1 MKIAYLAAGAAGRYC
16 GTCLH
21 DNTLAAALTKRGV
34 EILLVPTYTPLRTDE
49 ESVSLPRVFFGGVN
63 VYLQQKS
70 ALFRHT
76 PWFFDSLFDS
86 PRLLDWLSRRSS
98 GMDVAKLGALT
109 VSTLEG
115 RQGRQRKEVTK
126 LLNWLKHDVKP
137 DLIQLS
143 NVLMVGL
150 VPALREELSLPI
162 ICNLAGEDIFLE
174 QVEEP
179 YYSQARALLRERSR
193 DVERFT
199 ALNNYFADFMTDY
212 LAIDR
217 AKIDVIPHGL
227 NLEGHATSPAAHGRG
242 ESAAG
247 QRREVVI
254 GYFARVAV
262 EKGLHFLAEAF
273 CLLAARTDLP
283 PLRLKVAG
291 YMSSADHAYFEKVAA
306 RIKAAGLADRFEYVG
321 ELDRPGKIAFLQSLD
336 MMSVPTIY
344 HESKG
349 LSVLEAMANGV
360 PLVLPRHGVFPE
372 MIEMTGGGLLCEPLN
387 PRSLADML
395 AQLIRDPDRAAA
407 LGRNGFEAIRKFH
420 TADQMADR
428 HVELYRRM
436 LNLPATAANAAPSKN
451 GREPV
456 AGAPNRAIVSDRT
469 GRAT

>member
-63 VYLQQKS
+63 VFLQQKS

-76 PWFFDSLFDS
+76 PWFFDSLLDS
-86 PRLLDWLSRRSS
+86 PRLLDWLSRRSA
-98 GMDVAKLGALT
+98 GMDAAKLGALT

-115 RQGRQRKEVTK
+115 RKGRQHKEISK
-126 LLNWLKHDVKP
+126 LLDWLKRGVKP
-137 DLIQLS
+137 DLIHLS
-143 NVLMVGL
+143 NVLLVGI
-150 VPALREELSLPI
+150 VPALREELGLPV

-174 QVEEP
+174 QIEEP
-179 YYSQARALLRERSR
+179 DYTHARELLKQRARE
-193 DVERFT
+193 VERFT
-199 ALNNYFADFMTDY
+199 ALNNYFADFMADY

-227 NLEGHATSPAAHGRG
+227 NLEGHATSPPAHPPR
-242 ESAAG
+242 ETPAG
-247 QRREVVI
+247 KPREVVI

-273 CLLAARTDLP
+273 CLLAAQADLP

-291 YMSSADHAYFEKVAA
+291 YMSSADQAYFETVVA
-306 RIKAAGLADRFEYVG
+306 RIKAAGLTDRFEYVG
-321 ELDRPGKIAFLQSLD
+321 ELNRAGKIAFLQSLD
-336 MMSVPTIY
+336 VMSVPTVY
-344 HESKG
+344 RESKG

-372 MIEMTGGGLLCEPLN
+372 MIEITGGGLLCEPMN
-387 PRSLADML
+387 PQSLADTL
-395 AQLIRDPDRAAA
+395 AELIRDPARAAA
-407 LGRNGFEAIRKFH
+407 LGRSGFEAIRRHH
-420 TADQMADR
+420 TADQMAGR

-436 LNLPATAANAAPSKN
+436 LAPTGPSATVPSTN
-451 GREPV
+451 GRASPSDAGV
-456 AGAPNRAIVSDRT
+456 ASPPQAQNHG
-469 GRAT
+469 